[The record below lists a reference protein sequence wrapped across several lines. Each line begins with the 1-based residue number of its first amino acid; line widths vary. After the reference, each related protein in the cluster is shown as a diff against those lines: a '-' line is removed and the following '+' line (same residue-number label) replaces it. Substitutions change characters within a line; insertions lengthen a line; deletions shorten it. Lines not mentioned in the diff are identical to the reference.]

1 MDNGFNQVAKI
12 PFFRSPFSIF
22 HSPFSIPF
30 RFLAHGS
37 PEGHL
42 LQFAAYRCVVE
53 QEEQQE
59 PVQFAH
65 KSKELLVKM

>member
-1 MDNGFNQVAKI
+1 MVSIGLQRYL
-12 PFFRSPFSIF
+12 FFILHSSFSILHF
-22 HSPFSIPF
+22 QIPF

-42 LQFAAYRCVVE
+42 LQFAAYRRVVE
-53 QEEQQE
+53 QEEQHE

>member
-12 PFFRSPFSIF
+12 PFFRSPFSILHF
-22 HSPFSIPF
+22 QFLF
-30 RFLAHGS
+30 RFLAHAA

-42 LQFAAYRCVVE
+42 LQFAAYRRVVE
-53 QEEQQE
+53 QEEQHE